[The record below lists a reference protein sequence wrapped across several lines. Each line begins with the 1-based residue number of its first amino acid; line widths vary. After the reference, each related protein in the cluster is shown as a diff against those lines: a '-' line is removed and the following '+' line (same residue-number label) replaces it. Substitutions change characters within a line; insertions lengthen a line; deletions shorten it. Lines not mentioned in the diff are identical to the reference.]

1 MTEVVKPKPSQ
12 NGTVI
17 LVTGVVAALA
27 LIAYL
32 SVAFA
37 STSHVRSTSAARAGH
52 RARPFG
58 PWEPFNARFRH
69 LRGAA
74 GRTPVQVVPL
84 SLGTYGARV
93 PTIVLNPVRGHRFL
107 VGLSLE
113 GSGPPVGIE
122 VVEFGPHSPD
132 RYVGSRLVRVTSRW
146 HHFTVAG
153 RVTRGSWSGLQ
164 LVVYRSGEIPL
175 GSWFAVRDLTVTVRS

>member
-1 MTEVVKPKPSQ
+1 MTEVVKPKFSQ

-37 STSHVRSTSAARAGH
+37 STSSVRATTAARATQK
-52 RARPFG
+52 ASPFG
-58 PWEPFNARFRH
+58 PWEPFNATFRH
-69 LRGAA
+69 LRGAV
-74 GRTPVQVVPL
+74 GRTPVRVVPL
-84 SLGTYGARV
+84 RLGTYGARV

-113 GSGPPVGIE
+113 GSETPVGIE
-122 VVEFGPHSPD
+122 VVEFGPPSPN
-132 RYVGSRLVRVTSRW
+132 RYLGSRLTRVTSKW

-153 RVTRGSWSGLQ
+153 RVTRGSWSGLE

-175 GSWFAVRDLTVTVRS
+175 GSWFAVRDLTVTVRR